1 MPLVARVVDAT
12 NVDAITQAI
21 RDIVDMR
28 PIGPVAASMNA
39 DRLVLVFDSAVGTQL
54 TTGTNSGITT
64 TATPLTTTPS
74 TGREVIVQADPANGA
89 NVLVGGQ
96 AAQNIALVAGAA
108 LALDWT
114 DVSTIWAKSASGSM
128 TVNWMVRG

>member
-39 DRLVLVFDSAVGTQL
+39 DQLVLVFDSAVGTQL

-74 TGREVIVQADPANGA
+74 TGREVVVQADPANGA

-96 AAQNIALVAGAA
+96 AAQNIVLVAGAA

-114 DVSTIWAKSASGSM
+114 DVSTIWAKSATGSM

>member
-54 TTGTNSGITT
+54 TTGTNSGITA